1 MVTLAMRSFVSS
13 TAVDLPVRITRLYV
27 CIDVGLYMFIKVG
40 TYMCIKVSLSLVC
53 IKVGMRAHARE

>member
-40 TYMCIKVSLSLVC
+40 TYMCIKVSLISRVYQSRYAC
-53 IKVGMRAHARE
+53 TRT